1 MNWKVKVKNKN
12 IKSKLVRKFMLY
24 CKWRGKERSNK
35 EKNKTKRN
43 KTNIQKIYKKIRN
56 NTHKN

>member
-24 CKWRGKERSNK
+24 CRWGGKERSNK
-35 EKNKTKRN
+35 QTNKQKEKKL
-43 KTNIQKIYKKIRN
+43 YKKYI
-56 NTHKN
+56 